1 MCSDVL
7 FLETL
12 VLEGY
17 FLSTNGGVGEALN
30 IGWDAQW
37 YQWSDW
43 QLKNDPMSTYSMG
56 TFPLAPKQFHKKN
69 HMNIRE

>member
-30 IGWDAQW
+30 IGFGCPVVSVERLAAKKWSHVYLLQW
-37 YQWSDW
+37 GLS
-43 QLKNDPMSTYSMG
+43 L
-56 TFPLAPKQFHKKN
+56 
-69 HMNIRE
+69 

>member
-1 MCSDVL
+1 MICSDVL

-30 IGWDAQW
+30 IGWGAQRKPGTGDKGGVW
-37 YQWSDW
+37 FCVASCGLGLRQTSDW
-43 QLKNDPMSTYSMG
+43 PAIHHR
-56 TFPLAPKQFHKKN
+56 F
-69 HMNIRE
+69 

>member
-30 IGWDAQW
+30 IGWDAQ
-37 YQWSDW
+37 
-43 QLKNDPMSTYSMG
+43 
-56 TFPLAPKQFHKKN
+56 
-69 HMNIRE
+69 